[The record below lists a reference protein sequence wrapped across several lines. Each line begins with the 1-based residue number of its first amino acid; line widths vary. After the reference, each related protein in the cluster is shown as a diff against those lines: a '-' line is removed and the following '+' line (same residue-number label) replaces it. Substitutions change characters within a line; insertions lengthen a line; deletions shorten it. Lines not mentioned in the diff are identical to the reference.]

1 MLTQG
6 CKDGNVN
13 IITNNTIQ
21 GYATNKKITK
31 KTINASIWL
40 SKQHP
45 LSLDSFLP
53 LL

>member
-1 MLTQG
+1 M
-6 CKDGNVN
+6 NV
-13 IITNNTIQ
+13 TNNTMM
-21 GYATNKKITK
+21 GYATNKKTTK